1 MESVKTV
8 LVVDDNQINRH
19 ILRQILKDVYQIIE
33 AENGQ
38 VALDVLSKNDVEIS
52 AVLLDLTMP
61 VMDGYTF
68 LRKVQEDSRIRNI
81 PIIVT
86 TSHSE
91 SEKEIEALKIG
102 AWDFVTKPYNPEI
115 ILFRLRNA
123 LNRSQLET
131 LREIIY
137 LSEFDKLTGI
147 YTKNHFFAETH
158 KMLSEHRNTKFIFI
172 RFDIDRFAL
181 INSYFGI
188 ARGDMLIKYIAD
200 TLPTLVKTAEYY
212 TYGRIEGDVF
222 AACVSFN
229 DDKYIDKYAFAV
241 DVVDRVKSVLGKYDN
256 EFDIVPSFGLYEIP
270 DNTIRPDILFDRATM
285 AAKTCKGSYIQLY
298 SWYDDS
304 MEQQLKQD
312 QNIAN
317 EMTKALEENQ
327 FVPYFQPKYDLRT
340 NKIAGAEAL
349 IRWQHPEKGLIPPA
363 LFIPV
368 FERNGFVSKVDYYM
382 WENVCKTLRK
392 WIDEKRTIL
401 PISINVSRIDMYNP
415 LLVDIFCNLIDKYN
429 IPANLLNLEITESS
443 YMDNPEIMLET
454 MHRLQ
459 SKGFVVMMDDF
470 GSGYSSLN
478 VLKDMP
484 VDVLKIDMK
493 FLAPETETGKE
504 DGRSESIIAS
514 IVRMAKWL
522 NMSCIA
528 EGAETSTQVQFLKNI
543 GCEFAQ
549 GYYYSKPIPQDEY
562 ERLVEKEY
570 GAVGFDVINAPSS
583 NAIEDEER
591 FTEIFWS
598 GDSKIAKYFLEIK
611 NPAAIYEFN
620 NGHYELLRVNSSYYE
635 YFDFSCNPVESPII
649 TQSLMECAKTGETIT
664 MEYNFTTPEGKVQSV
679 SMKTEYLK
687 KLGDRHI
694 LLGIHEFKDAEKQ
707 K

>member
-1 MESVKTV
+1 MESIKTV
-8 LVVDDNQINRH
+8 LIVDDNQINRE
-19 ILRQILKDVYQIIE
+19 ILKKFLKDHYNIVE

-38 VALDVLSKNDVEIS
+38 VALDILTKNRIEFS

-68 LRKVQEDSRIRNI
+68 LQHIQEDSRLKNV

-91 SEKEIEALKIG
+91 SEKEIEALKMG
-102 AWDFVTKPYNPEI
+102 AWDFVTKPYNPDI

-123 LNRSQLET
+123 INRSQLET
-131 LREIIY
+131 LREIVY
-137 LSEFDKLTGI
+137 LTEFDKLTGLF
-147 YTKNHFFAETH
+147 TKNHFFAETH
-158 KMLSEHRNTKFIFI
+158 KMLTENPKEKFIFV
-172 RFDIDRFAL
+172 RFDIDRFSL

-188 ARGDMLIKYIAD
+188 AQGDRLIKYIAG
-200 TLPTLVKTAEYY
+200 TLPSLVKTAKYY

-229 DDKYIDKYAFAV
+229 GLKYQDKYEFAV
-241 DVVDRVKSVLGKYDN
+241 DVVDRVKKVLGEYN
-256 EFDIVPSFGLYEIP
+256 REFDIVPSFGLYEIP
-270 DNTIRPDILFDRATM
+270 DNSIRPDILYDRSTL

-317 EMTKALEENQ
+317 EMTRALEENQ
-327 FVPYFQPKYDLRT
+327 FVPFFQPKYDLRT

-363 LFIPV
+363 SFIPV

-392 WIDEKRTIL
+392 WIDEGRTIL
-401 PISINVSRIDMYNP
+401 PISINVSRIDLYNP
-415 LLVDIFCNLIDKYN
+415 LLVDVFCNLIDKYQ
-429 IPANLLNLEITESS
+429 IPPNLLNLEITESS

-459 SKGFVVMMDDF
+459 KKGFVVMMDDF

-493 FLAPETETGKE
+493 FLSNDGQ

-522 NMSCIA
+522 NMTCIA
-528 EGAETSTQVQFLKNI
+528 EGAETFNQVQFLKNI

-549 GYYYSKPIPQDEY
+549 GYFYSKPIPQEEY
-562 ERLVEKEY
+562 EALVEKEY
-570 GAVGFDVINAPSS
+570 GSVGFDVINSL
-583 NAIEDEER
+583 EDMFSPRNQEK
-591 FTEIFWS
+591 FTNIFWA
-598 GDSKIAKYFLEIK
+598 GDSEIAKYFLEIK

-620 NGHYELLRVNSSYYE
+620 NGHYELLRVNSKYYE
-635 YFDFSCNPVESPII
+635 YFDFSCNPTESPII
-649 TQSLMECAKTGETIT
+649 TQSLMKCAKTRQSTT
-664 MEYNFTTPEGKVQSV
+664 MDYSFTNSEGKIQFV
-679 SMKTEYLK
+679 SLKTEYLK
-687 KLGDRHI
+687 ELGDKHI
-694 LLGIHEFKDAEKQ
+694 LLGIHDFKNA
-707 K
+707 